1 MAAYSKQK
9 EKLED
14 LLEKFEDNLR
24 IEKLIEQNIFIS
36 NYKQNAF
43 TEDMIASIE
52 MHIDK
57 VEKKIYALNEW
68 IQCNETLFDYQNNR
82 LQKNKGNGNG

>member
-1 MAAYSKQK
+1 MI
-9 EKLED
+9 D
-14 LLEKFEDNLR
+14 KFEDNLL

-57 VEKKIYALNEW
+57 VEKKIYNLSEW
-68 IQCNETLFDYQNNR
+68 MQCNETLFDYQNNR
-82 LQKNKGNGNG
+82 LQKNKGNGTGY